1 MAVSDVLQRMRDEYG
16 LDLVAIVGTDGL
28 LVESAHDPVLDAE
41 SVAANAVSGLLM
53 MEALGR
59 ELGGVS
65 ARQAIVEFDEH
76 VVLVTPLGQD
86 TALVVVAAGSANL
99 GRLRLAV
106 RRARGTLEQE
116 AATI

>member
-1 MAVSDVLQRMRDEYG
+1 MAVTEVLQRLREDYG
-16 LDLVAIVGTDGL
+16 LEMAAIVGTDGL
-28 LVESAHDPVLDAE
+28 LVESAHDPRLDAE
-41 SVAANAVSGLLM
+41 SIAANAVSGLLM

-59 ELGGVS
+59 ELGGAS

-76 VVLVTPLGQD
+76 IVLVTPIGQD
-86 TALVVVAAGSANL
+86 TALVVVSTGTSNL

-106 RRARGTLEQE
+106 RRARGTLERE

>member
-1 MAVSDVLQRMRDEYG
+1 MAISDILHRMREEYG
-16 LDLVAIVGTDGL
+16 LELAAIVGTDGL
-28 LVESAHDPVLDAE
+28 LVESAHDPGLDAE

-53 MEALGR
+53 MEALSR
-59 ELGGVS
+59 ELGDAS

-86 TALVVVAAGSANL
+86 TALVVVAAGTANL